1 MMLCM
6 LAMRNKGLTITER
19 EGEVEGSRRD
29 WKSTKWKSN
38 ELHEF
43 EGGTGEKPKCRQMHG
58 QNAKGTEEG
67 NEKKLWELWKT
78 ERNCEMKGCAG
89 N

>member
-6 LAMRNKGLTITER
+6 LAMRTKGLTIAER
-19 EGEVEGSRRD
+19 EGELEGD
-29 WKSTKWKSN
+29 WKSTKWKSK

-43 EGGTGEKPKCRQMHG
+43 EEGTGEKPKCRQMHG

-67 NEKKLWELWKT
+67 NEKKLWKLWKT
-78 ERNCEMKGCAG
+78 GETAK
-89 N
+89 

>member
-1 MMLCM
+1 M
-6 LAMRNKGLTITER
+6 
-19 EGEVEGSRRD
+19 EGSRRD
-29 WKSTKWKSN
+29 WKSAKWKSK

-67 NEKKLWELWKT
+67 NEKKLWNYGKRRETAKRRDVQETDVEW
-78 ERNCEMKGCAG
+78 EAD
-89 N
+89 